1 MVKFCVQGAT
11 RQGANVV
18 SRPSKEITLDVTCA
32 PSSNAETR
40 IQSATKSQR
49 MIDLAIQSG
58 AYHNSDEV
66 IAKALSMLAEDIE
79 DGAVSEARSHEP
91 RSTLAEVEAELR
103 ELGKVK

>member
-1 MVKFCVQGAT
+1 MTIELKPEQ
-11 RQGANVV
+11 
-18 SRPSKEITLDVTCA
+18 E
-32 PSSNAETR
+32 
-40 IQSATKSQR
+40 R

-66 IAKALSMLAEDIE
+66 IATALSMLAEDIE

-103 ELGKVK
+103 ELGKVKNGIPRHFRGVRQKRA